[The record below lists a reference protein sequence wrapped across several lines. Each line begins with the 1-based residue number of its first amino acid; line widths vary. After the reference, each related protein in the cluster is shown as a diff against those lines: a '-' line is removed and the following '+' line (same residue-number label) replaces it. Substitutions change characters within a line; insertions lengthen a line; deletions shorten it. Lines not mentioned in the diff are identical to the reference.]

1 VAQPGLA
8 RDALQALFRPKG
20 KRRMKHSRLGLAE
33 LLPLQRTISAMSTA
47 AGTPDLSPL
56 FQPFRLR
63 SLVIDN
69 RFVMSPM
76 TREHSAGGVPGADMA
91 GYYARR
97 AAGGTGLIVT
107 EGVGIDHPYAVDT
120 DRIPRLHGAD
130 ALTGWRAVTD
140 AVHAAGGK
148 IVPQLWHQGPLYGAS
163 RSTQVVHPGLRP
175 SGLWGTP
182 GLTSYSDDH
191 VRRVLP
197 PTKPMSDEDIAD
209 VIAAYARSARHA
221 VEAGFDG
228 IAVHGAHGYLIDTF
242 FWSDTNRRTDR
253 YGGDARA
260 RARFGV
266 EVVRAIRA
274 TIGDSLPIVF
284 RFSQHKQ
291 QDYNACFANSPQ
303 ELGLMLGLLAD
314 AGVDLFDASSRRF
327 NRPAFEGSD
336 RTLAGW
342 ARHLTGKP
350 SMTVGGIGLN
360 NWLQDTL
367 KHRSETQSTNN
378 LPEVL
383 ALFER
388 GMFDLVGVGRAL
400 LNDAGWTDRL
410 REGEHFRP
418 YDPASLS
425 SLT

>member
-1 VAQPGLA
+1 MLNEA
-8 RDALQALFRPKG
+8 DTSSF
-20 KRRMKHSRLGLAE
+20 S
-33 LLPLQRTISAMSTA
+33 S
-47 AGTPDLSPL
+47 L
-56 FQPFRLR
+56 FQPLTLR
-63 SLVIDN
+63 SMTLAN

-76 TREHSAGGVPGADMA
+76 TREHSPGGVPGADVA
-91 GYYARR
+91 DYYARR
-97 AAGGTGLIVT
+97 AAGGTGLIIT

-120 DRIPRLHGAD
+120 DRIPRMHGTD
-130 ALTGWRAVTD
+130 ALAGWRAVTD
-140 AVHAAGGK
+140 AVRAAGGR
-148 IVPQLWHQGPLYGAS
+148 IVPQLWHQGVLYGAS
-163 RSTQVVHPGLRP
+163 PIARLDHPGQRP

-182 GLTSYSDDH
+182 GLTSYPDAY
-191 VRRVLP
+191 VQRALP
-197 PTKPMSDEDIAD
+197 ATTPMTDEDIAD

-221 VEAGFDG
+221 ADAGFDG
-228 IAVHGAHGYLIDTF
+228 IALHGAHGYLIDSF

-260 RARFGV
+260 RAQFGV
-266 EVVRAIRA
+266 EVVRAIRQA
-274 TIGDSLPIVF
+274 IGELLPILF

-291 QDYNACFANSPQ
+291 QDYNACFADTPD
-303 ELGLMLGLLAD
+303 ELGIMLGLLAD

-350 SMTVGGIGLN
+350 SMAVGGIGMN

-367 KHRSETQSTNN
+367 KGRTATQSTNN

-383 ALFER
+383 ELFER

-400 LNDAGWTDRL
+400 LNDAGWTGRVQ
-410 REGEHFRP
+410 RGESVLA
-418 YDPASLS
+418 YDAASLAT
-425 SLT
+425 LT

>member
-1 VAQPGLA
+1 
-8 RDALQALFRPKG
+8 
-20 KRRMKHSRLGLAE
+20 
-33 LLPLQRTISAMSTA
+33 MSNS
-47 AGTPDLSPL
+47 AGTSELSPL
-56 FQPFRLR
+56 FQPFTLR
-63 SLVIDN
+63 SLVMAN

-76 TREHSAGGVPGADMA
+76 TREHSPGGVPGADVV

-107 EGVGIDHPYAVDT
+107 EGVGIDQRYAVDA

-163 RSTQVVHPGLRP
+163 PSAQAVHPGLRP

-182 GLTSYSDDH
+182 GLTSYSDDY

-197 PTKPMSDEDIAD
+197 PTNQMSDEDIAD

-228 IAVHGAHGYLIDTF
+228 IALHGAHGYLIDTF
-242 FWSDTNRRTDR
+242 FWPDTNRRTDR

-260 RARFGV
+260 RAQFGV

-274 TIGDSLPIVF
+274 AIGESLPILF

-291 QDYNACFANSPQ
+291 QDYKARFADTPE

-327 NRPAFEGSD
+327 NQPAFEGSD

-342 ARHLTGKP
+342 ARHLTGKA
-350 SMTVGGIGLN
+350 SMTVGGIGMN

-367 KHRSETQSTNN
+367 KRRNETQSTNN

-383 ALFER
+383 SLFER

-400 LNDAGWTDRL
+400 LNDAGWTDRV
-410 REGEHFRP
+410 RKSDPFRP
-418 YDPASLS
+418 YDPASLAT
-425 SLT
+425 LT

>member
-1 VAQPGLA
+1 V
-8 RDALQALFRPKG
+8 
-20 KRRMKHSRLGLAE
+20 
-33 LLPLQRTISAMSTA
+33 
-47 AGTPDLSPL
+47 
-56 FQPFRLR
+56 
-63 SLVIDN
+63 
-69 RFVMSPM
+69 
-76 TREHSAGGVPGADMA
+76 A
-91 GYYARR
+91 GYYVRR
-97 AAGGTGLIVT
+97 AAGGTGLLVT

-120 DRIPRLHGAD
+120 DRIPRLHGAEGL
-130 ALTGWRAVTD
+130 AGWRAVTD

-163 RSTQVVHPGLRP
+163 PDARTTHPGLRP

-182 GLTSYSDDH
+182 GVTSYSDDL
-191 VRRVLP
+191 VRRAAP
-197 PTKPMSDEDIAD
+197 PTTPMSDEDIAD

-228 IAVHGAHGYLIDTF
+228 IALHGAHGYLIDTF
-242 FWSDTNRRTDR
+242 FWPDTNRRTDR

-260 RARFGV
+260 RAQFGV

-274 TIGDSLPIVF
+274 AIGEALPIVF

-291 QDYNACFANSPQ
+291 QDYKARFADTPE

-327 NRPAFEGSD
+327 NQPAFEGSD

-342 ARHLTGKP
+342 ARHLTGKA
-350 SMTVGGIGLN
+350 SMTVGGIGMN

-367 KHRSETQSTNN
+367 KRRNETQSTNN

-383 ALFER
+383 SLFER

-400 LNDAGWTDRL
+400 LNDAGWTDRV
-410 REGEHFRP
+410 RKSDPFRP
-418 YDPASLS
+418 YDPASLAT
-425 SLT
+425 LT